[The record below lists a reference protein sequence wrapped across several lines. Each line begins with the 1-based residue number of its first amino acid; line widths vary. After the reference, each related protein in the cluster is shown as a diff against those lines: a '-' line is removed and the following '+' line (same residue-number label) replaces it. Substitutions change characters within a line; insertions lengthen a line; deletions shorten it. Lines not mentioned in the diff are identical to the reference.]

1 MMMDATK
8 TPGASTLA
16 SAPAHVWDKAAEGWN
31 SNAAVIQDWLS
42 GITNAM
48 LDAAHIQPGSR
59 VLDVAA
65 GAGNQ
70 TLDIARRVGGKGYVL
85 ATDISPRILA
95 LARVNAAAAGF
106 TQIQTQVAD
115 AQALGLAGSD
125 FDAVVCRLGLMLCTE
140 PLKVL
145 LEARQALKA
154 GGRFAAVV
162 FSTPQS
168 NPCLTLMMA
177 TALKAVGAQP
187 RSPFAP
193 GSLLS
198 LGQPGLMAQLLH
210 DAGFVDIDVQLVSA
224 PFRLPSAQHYV
235 DFVRSSGSPIME
247 MMATLDI
254 AGQAKAWADMA
265 AKLEMFATP
274 TGWVGPNEL
283 LLCSAKSGAT
293 SPPKMAPAI
302 SA

>member
-1 MMMDATK
+1 MMLTATEA
-8 TPGASTLA
+8 PGASTLA
-16 SAPAHVWDKAAEGWN
+16 SAHAHVWDKAAEGWN
-31 SNAAVIQDWLS
+31 RNAAVIQDWLS
-42 GITNAM
+42 GITAAM
-48 LDAAHIQPGSR
+48 LDAASIKIGSR

-70 TLDIARRVGGKGYVL
+70 TLDIAHRVGGKGYVL
-85 ATDISPRILA
+85 ATDISPRILE
-95 LARVNAAAAGF
+95 LARVNAAVAGF
-106 TQIQTQVAD
+106 AQVQTRIAD
-115 AQALGLAGSD
+115 AQSLGLAGSD

-145 LEARQALKA
+145 QEARQALKA
-154 GGRFAAVV
+154 GGRLAAVV

-177 TALKAVGAQP
+177 TALHAVGAPP

-210 DAGFVDIDVQLVSA
+210 DAGFVDIEVQPVSA

-247 MMATLDI
+247 ILATLDT
-254 AGQAKAWADMA
+254 AAQGKAWADMA
-265 AKLEMFATP
+265 AKLEVFTTP
-274 TGWVGPNEL
+274 DGWVGPNEL
-283 LLCSAKSGAT
+283 LLCWAKSGAT
-293 SPPKMAPAI
+293 SRPKTALAI